1 LADELAIDLALGV
14 LVFGGRKPS
23 FHKKRNPSMKR
34 ILALALIFSLMTGGC
49 NTRSNKKQFAFVT
62 NGVASFWTVAA
73 IGAKDAGKKYGI
85 DVVVEMPAKSVE
97 DQQRIIEQLLADQ
110 VAGIAIS
117 PINPKNQKDTLNDI
131 AANTIY
137 LTHDSDAPDTD
148 RLCYV
153 GMDNY
158 KAGRMCGK
166 LVKEAIPDGGEIMI
180 FVGRLEQLNA
190 KLRRQGVID
199 ELMDRSNDSSRYDEP
214 NKIVSNDKYT
224 ILGTRVDQFDFAVAK
239 KDAEQA
245 IVDHPELDCMVG
257 LFAYNP
263 PLMLEAVK
271 EANKLNDIKIVAF
284 DEDMETLKAIIDG
297 TIVGTVV
304 QDPYQ
309 YGYKSV
315 ELMYQLSKGDKSGI
329 PESGM
334 IEIPARTIR
343 KDNVTTFR
351 ADLVELLNDA
361 KSDKQLAAIDGLF
374 AEAEDSAKDDD
385 GTDDA
390 TDDNADEAEE
400 ESNDSLTTAG

>member
-1 LADELAIDLALGV
+1 
-14 LVFGGRKPS
+14 
-23 FHKKRNPSMKR
+23 MKR
-34 ILALALIFSLMTGGC
+34 ILAIGLVFALLTGGC
-49 NTRSNKKQFAFVT
+49 NTRTKSSGDKEFAFVT

-73 IGAKDAGKKYGI
+73 VGAKDAGKKYGI
-85 DVVVEMPAKSVE
+85 DVVVEMPANGVE

-110 VAGIAIS
+110 VDGIAIS
-117 PINPKNQKDTLNDI
+117 PINPENQKDTLNEI
-131 AANTIY
+131 GENTLY
-137 LTHDSDAPDTD
+137 LTHDSDAPDTK
-148 RLCYV
+148 RICYV

-158 KAGRMCGK
+158 EAGRMCGK
-166 LVKEAIPDGGEIMI
+166 LVKEAIPDGGEVMI

-214 NKIVSNDKYT
+214 NKVISNDKYT

-271 EANKLNDIKIVAF
+271 EADKLDDIKIVAF
-284 DEDMETLKAIIDG
+284 DEDFATLRAIAEGTMVG
-297 TIVGTVV
+297 TIV

-315 ELMYQLSKGDKSGI
+315 ELMYQLSRNDRSGIPKSGI
-329 PESGM
+329 

-343 KDNVTTFR
+343 KDNVAEFHVS
-351 ADLVELLNDA
+351 LKELLNDA
-361 KSDKQLAAIDGLF
+361 KSDKQLAAIGAFGDDDVSDDDVSDD
-374 AEAEDSAKDDD
+374 DSAGGDAADKIAD
-385 GTDDA
+385 GDS
-390 TDDNADEAEE
+390 ADSGGTKKNQ
-400 ESNDSLTTAG
+400 ESDDSLTTAK